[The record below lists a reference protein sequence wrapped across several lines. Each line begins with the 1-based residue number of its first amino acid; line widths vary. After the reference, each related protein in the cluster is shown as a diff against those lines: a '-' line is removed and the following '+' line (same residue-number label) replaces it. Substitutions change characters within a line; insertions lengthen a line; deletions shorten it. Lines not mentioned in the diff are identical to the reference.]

1 MLAVNF
7 LVGSSSKTET
17 VIKRQNPVFILTD
30 KNSDIIIF
38 SEVSLEGQIL
48 SPFMEISAGKCC
60 RFLVESRFL
69 SLTSLYLTCQVSS
82 YGRWGRKA
90 LG

>member
-17 VIKRQNPVFILTD
+17 VIKRQKPVFILTD
-30 KNSDIIIF
+30 KNSDIIIY

-48 SPFMEISAGKCC
+48 PPLTEMSAGEHCS
-60 RFLVESRFL
+60 FVVGSRLL
-69 SLTSLYLTCQVSS
+69 SL
-82 YGRWGRKA
+82 A
-90 LG
+90 